1 MCTLSFDLSSPSL
14 SLPPSLSL
22 SHTLTEGARIYG
34 ENEDLKPSIIPLL
47 LTNILGEHSYAM
59 GIRFSRPFFISKL
72 EESRYYTLTP
82 WSSSCQPP
90 ASSKLVYLPTACV
103 LIAKRPH
110 FKFMK
115 DALSG

>member
-1 MCTLSFDLSSPSL
+1 
-14 SLPPSLSL
+14 
-22 SHTLTEGARIYG
+22 
-34 ENEDLKPSIIPLL
+34 
-47 LTNILGEHSYAM
+47 M
-59 GIRFSRPFFISKL
+59 GIRFSRPFFISKS

-90 ASSKLVYLPTACV
+90 ANSKLVYLPTACV

-115 DALSG
+115 DALSGYAQCMGAERKAGGSREGGREREGICMSVLFN